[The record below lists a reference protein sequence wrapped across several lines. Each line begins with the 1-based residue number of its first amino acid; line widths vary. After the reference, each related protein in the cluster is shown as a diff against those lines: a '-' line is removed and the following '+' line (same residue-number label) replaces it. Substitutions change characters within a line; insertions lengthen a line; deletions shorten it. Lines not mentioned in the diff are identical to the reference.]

1 MHHHLVRCLTKYT
14 ATFLNCQH
22 EYLIYF
28 KSSYKILRH
37 KHFDMQFF
45 GLKYERDCISTFLR
59 NRLQLQIG
67 GYYVVKL

>member
-1 MHHHLVRCLTKYT
+1 MSASLVGSEMCIRD
-14 ATFLNCQH
+14 
-22 EYLIYF
+22 
-28 KSSYKILRH
+28 SYKILRH

-67 GYYVVKL
+67 GYYVVQL